1 MPMNKN
7 AVIRYKILDEL
18 LSHKHKRYTTAE
30 MAEIV
35 NGQLQ
40 LDGFNPVSLRCI
52 QKDIK
57 ALEEEVFCGDAEL

>member
-7 AVIRYKILDEL
+7 AVLRYMIIDEL

-30 MAEIV
+30 IADIV
-35 NGQLQ
+35 QEKLGK
-40 LDGFNPVSLRCI
+40 DVSLRCI

-57 ALEEEVFCGDAEL
+57 ALEDEVFFWSWSER